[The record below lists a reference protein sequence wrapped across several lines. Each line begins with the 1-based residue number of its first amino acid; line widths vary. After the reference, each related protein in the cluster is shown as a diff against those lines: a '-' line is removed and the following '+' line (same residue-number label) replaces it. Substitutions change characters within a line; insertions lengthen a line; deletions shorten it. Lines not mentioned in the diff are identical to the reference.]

1 MKNLG
6 ENIKKERKKR
16 KFSLQEVAEAA
27 EVTAG
32 FLSQIENGKN
42 EPSLTTLKKIADYL
56 DVTISKLLGED
67 EDIRRQLIRKDG
79 RHVLSNLWEGLN
91 IELLSAID
99 SEHIMEACIHNITSC
114 APASKIPYTHEGQEF
129 MLVLQGKIEL
139 NVDGELMQMEEGDS
153 YYLSDCMKSHFFYN
167 REPKGVSRV
176 LCVTNPP
183 YFYSNKKNG

>member
-16 KFSLQEVAEAA
+16 KASLYEVAEAA
-27 EVTAG
+27 GVTAG

-56 DVTISKLLGED
+56 NVTISRLLGED
-67 EDIRRQLIRKDG
+67 EDVRRKLIRRDS
-79 RHVLSNLWEGLN
+79 RHVFSNLWDGLE

-114 APASKIPYTHEGQEF
+114 APASHIPYTHEGQEF
-129 MLVLQGKIEL
+129 MLVLEGRIEL
-139 NVDGELMQMEEGDS
+139 SVDDELMQLEKGDS
-153 YYLSDCMKSHFFYN
+153 YYLSDCTKSHFFYN
-167 REPKGVSRV
+167 TEKEGASRV

-183 YFYSNKKNG
+183 YFYSNKENV